1 MKIRKDY
8 IIKSPK
14 VLKIYHGINKNIK
27 IHIDIFNRD
36 NLYVRLISKRLKLF
50 KIELLLQNINNIFKC
65 ITLKE
70 KPLELG
76 NNVLLF
82 YSSDDHLLNI
92 YVPKK
97 KTNNY
102 FFGTIKNDKT
112 QNIIKAKSLLNTD
125 SKLISIKDYYRIKSI
140 DTTCLKNI
148 TLNFFVKIE
157 EIKDKKNEFN
167 ILGIYFY
174 LGNINNLTRI
184 YQKK

>member
-50 KIELLLQNINNIFKC
+50 KTELLLQNINNIFKC

-82 YSSDDHLLNI
+82 YSSDNHLLNI

-97 KTNNY
+97 RTNNY

-140 DTTCLKNI
+140 DTTKNI